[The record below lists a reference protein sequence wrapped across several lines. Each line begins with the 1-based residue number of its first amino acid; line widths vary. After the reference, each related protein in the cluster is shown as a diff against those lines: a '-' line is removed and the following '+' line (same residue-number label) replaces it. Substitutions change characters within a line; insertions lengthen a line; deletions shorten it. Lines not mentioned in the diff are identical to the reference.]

1 MAAHAHTIDQ
11 CKEETPQFMPAN
23 TSYDQANLLYRTFR
37 WLGMQKPVAFIFY
50 HLLPPLDRTVYRVTG
65 GRYMAASVL
74 AGLPMIELTTV
85 GAKSGQLRTT
95 PLLALQHG
103 TSYVV
108 IASSFGKPNHPA
120 WYHNLCA
127 NPLVT
132 VRRSQQSGTYA
143 ARVAEGDE
151 RARYWQ
157 LANQVYPG
165 YNLYAQR
172 ASGRTIPVVVLDP
185 IHDGVRG

>member
-1 MAAHAHTIDQ
+1 
-11 CKEETPQFMPAN
+11 
-23 TSYDQANLLYRTFR
+23 
-37 WLGMQKPVAFIFY
+37 
-50 HLLPPLDRTVYRVTG
+50 
-65 GRYMAASVL
+65 MAASVL

-165 YNLYAQR
+165 YNLYADAVGGCGGDRGGGIARNADGTQVAPVRHSHSNGARNGHVRRLRAIQR
-172 ASGRTIPVVVLDP
+172 S
-185 IHDGVRG
+185 